1 MSDLWMILVLL
12 GVSIVLAVVV
22 FNWWQEKKYRRDVEY
37 RFSHTRGD
45 VLETESATAKASD
58 SLKTDA
64 TKKEPL
70 NKANTQKNT
79 VSEDVEGW
87 MSEPRVRQSTT
98 SQSTK
103 VEPDFTLG
111 ESAKAKINAATT
123 AAFDKNGLNLNKQAN
138 QSPASAAAK
147 VTQSKA
153 EPLNV
158 EPPKVEPTIFA
169 KPETSAPVAQ
179 SFDDVDQA
187 SVFEQPALDFTQE
200 VAADEG
206 EPAFAQPAQIEEPA
220 LPLAVHPCMDWIGL
234 IDAPLGVMLAEL
246 EDMQAEV
253 RTFPQ
258 HATLW
263 AQSSTSGDWQDVL
276 LLDAKA
282 MQDQTPASQVACSLQ
297 LADRGGPVDEDTL
310 KRFQKSM
317 ETLARALGLTVG
329 WQGGY
334 EPSQQAQSIDGF
346 CIEVDKAVEFHV
358 LANQGMFHATKLRG
372 LAEACGMRLSA
383 DGRFELFN
391 TDGQLAF
398 SVRNY
403 EGKPFSAEMLKTAVM
418 TGVTFQLDIPTTPN
432 NLQVFDHMVDIAE
445 NMASSLSGSMIDVN
459 RKAIGDAQLDKIRQ
473 QLKNISNAMA
483 AQGITP
489 GSSHAK
495 RLFS

>member
-45 VLETESATAKASD
+45 VLDSDAAAVKTADVTKADVQKKSP
-58 SLKTDA
+58 LKKVDID
-64 TKKEPL
+64 KHVL
-70 NKANTQKNT
+70 
-79 VSEDVEGW
+79 SEDVEGW
-87 MSEPRVRQSTT
+87 MSEPRVRQST
-98 SQSTK
+98 QSTK
-103 VEPDFTLG
+103 IEPDFTVG

-123 AAFDKNGLNLNKQAN
+123 ATFDKNGLNLHKQ
-138 QSPASAAAK
+138 PAQAPAK
-147 VTQSKA
+147 STVTPLKPEPAKTEPSKI
-153 EPLNV
+153 EPS
-158 EPPKVEPTIFA
+158 IAA
-169 KPETSAPVAQ
+169 KPEVNAPVAQ
-179 SFDDVDQA
+179 SFDEPA
-187 SVFEQPALDFTQE
+187 PVFEQPALDFPAE
-200 VAADEG
+200 AA
-206 EPAFAQPAQIEEPA
+206 PVSTLEEPR
-220 LPLAVHPCMDWIGL
+220 LPAAVHPSMDWVGL

-263 AQSSTSGDWQDVL
+263 AQSSTTGDWQDVL
-276 LLDAKA
+276 ALDAKA
-282 MQDQTPASQVACSLQ
+282 LQDQTPASQVACSLQ
-297 LADRGGPVDEDTL
+297 LADRGGPVDEETL

-317 ETLARALGLTVG
+317 ETLARSLGLTVN

-334 EPSQQAQSIDGF
+334 EPSTQAQSIDAF

-372 LAEACGMRLSA
+372 LAEACGMELSA
-383 DGRFELFN
+383 DGRFECFN
-391 TDGQLAF
+391 ADGQLAF
-398 SVRNY
+398 TVRNY

-432 NLQVFDHMVDIAE
+432 NLQVFDHMVEIAAS
-445 NMASSLSGSMIDVN
+445 MASSLSASMIDVN
-459 RKAIGDAQLDKIRQ
+459 RKAIGESQLDKIRQ
-473 QLKNISNAMA
+473 QLNNISNAMA

>member
-45 VLETESATAKASD
+45 VLDNNSSSGKTKDSAQKAAAEKS
-58 SLKTDA
+58 
-64 TKKEPL
+64 
-70 NKANTQKNT
+70 T

-87 MSEPRVRQSTT
+87 MSEPRVRHSP
-98 SQSTK
+98 K
-103 VEPDFTLG
+103 FEPDFSVN
-111 ESAKAKINAATT
+111 E
-123 AAFDKNGLNLNKQAN
+123 
-138 QSPASAAAK
+138 SAAAK
-147 VTQSKA
+147 KTVGDKNELNLTKPSGEVRVATPKI
-153 EPLNV
+153 EPSI
-158 EPPKVEPTIFA
+158 PAPAAA
-169 KPETSAPVAQ
+169 KAPVAEIP
-179 SFDDVDQA
+179 SNQA
-187 SVFEQPALDFTQE
+187 SHQPTPDTLHVE
-200 VAADEG
+200 
-206 EPAFAQPAQIEEPA
+206 IEENEQEPFALEESSVESTLATDTVLPA
-220 LPLAVHPCMDWIGL
+220 AVHTAMDWVGL

-263 AQSSTSGDWQDVL
+263 AQNSISGDWQDIL
-276 LLDAKA
+276 GLDAKG
-282 MQDQTPASQVACSLQ
+282 MQDQTPASQVVCSLQ
-297 LADRGGPVDEDTL
+297 LADRGGPVDEGTL

-317 ETLARALGLTVG
+317 ETLARALGLSVS

-334 EPSQQAQSIDGF
+334 EPSQQAQSIDAF

-358 LANQGMFHATKLRG
+358 LASQGMFHATKLRG
-372 LAEACGMRLSA
+372 LAEACGMQLSD

-391 TDGQLAF
+391 SEGQLEF

-403 EGKPFSAEMLKTAVM
+403 EGKPFSADMLKSAVM

-432 NLQVFDHMVDIAE
+432 SLQVFDHMVEVAS
-445 NMASSLSGSMIDVN
+445 NMAASLSGSLIDVN
-459 RKAIGDAQLDKIRQ
+459 RKPIGDVQLDKIRQ
-473 QLKNISNAMA
+473 QLKNISTAMA
-483 AQGITP
+483 VQGIVP